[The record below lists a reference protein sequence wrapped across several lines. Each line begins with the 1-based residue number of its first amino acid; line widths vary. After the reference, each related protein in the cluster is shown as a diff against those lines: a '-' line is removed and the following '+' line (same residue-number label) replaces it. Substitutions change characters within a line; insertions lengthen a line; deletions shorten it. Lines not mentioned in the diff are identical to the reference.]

1 MHRIRLAKPWK
12 QLESASS
19 DSLCFGRSFNLP
31 TGLEPSQNIFLEIRT
46 LALVEL
52 AQVSLN
58 SELLE
63 TAGKEASSDQ
73 WLRIPVVLSNV
84 NRLQLQLS
92 NCGSETEQAFEAFA
106 EVRLA
111 IEE

>member
-31 TGLEPSQNIFLEIRT
+31 TGLEPSQKIFLEIRT
-46 LALVEL
+46 QASVEL
-52 AQVSLN
+52 TQVSLN

-63 TAGKEASSDQ
+63 TAVREASDH
-73 WLRIPVVLSNV
+73 WLRLPIVPGQV
-84 NRLQLQLS
+84 NRLHVYLS
-92 NCGSETEQAFEAFA
+92 NCGSETEPAFEALA